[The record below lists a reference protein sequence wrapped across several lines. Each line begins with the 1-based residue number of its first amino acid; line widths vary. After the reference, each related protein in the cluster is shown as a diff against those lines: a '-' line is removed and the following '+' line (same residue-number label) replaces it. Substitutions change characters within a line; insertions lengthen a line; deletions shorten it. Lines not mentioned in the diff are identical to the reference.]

1 MGSVMEKKFI
11 DVLNCDDNVVTVSS
25 LNNKGYTF
33 EPGNVNEPC
42 VIPVPP
48 EEIQYMNSVCNA
60 FKNGVLRFR
69 PEEQEEILN
78 ALGIKGDSVLFIEDI
93 DDAIINP
100 TVENLQRM
108 IDIKDGAQFERIRG
122 RFYYLTNAGEDLSTK
137 VKRLIDERY
146 KELRAGKRNSELSV
160 VPAAKSAPADVQA
173 ELEAAK
179 SQLAEMQKQMQAA
192 LAQMQAMM
200 MAGAQPVAKDSSA
213 EKAVAK
219 RGRKKAEAEKA
230 EVVPAE

>member
-1 MGSVMEKKFI
+1 MSSVMEKKFI
-11 DVLNCDDNVVTVSS
+11 DVLNCDDNVVTISS
-25 LNNKGYTF
+25 LNGKGYTF
-33 EPGNVNEPC
+33 EPGSVEEPC
-42 VIPVPP
+42 VIPIPP
-48 EEIQYMNSVCNA
+48 EEIMYMNSTCSA

-69 PEEQEEILN
+69 PEEQNEIFE
-78 ALGIKGDSVLFIEDI
+78 AIGVKGDDVLFIEDI
-93 DDAIINP
+93 DDAILNP

-122 RFYYLTNAGEDLSTK
+122 RFYRMTNAGEDLSTK
-137 VKRLIDERY
+137 VKHLIDERY

-160 VPAAKSAPADVQA
+160 VPATKPVDNIQA

-179 SQLAEMQKQMQAA
+179 NQLAEMQKQMQAA

-200 MAGAQPVAKDSSA
+200 AGAQPMAQDTPV
-213 EKAVAK
+213 EKNTK
-219 RGRKKAEAEKA
+219 RSRKKAETEKA

>member
-1 MGSVMEKKFI
+1 MSSVMEKKFI
-11 DVLNCDDNVVTVSS
+11 DVLNCDDNVVTISS
-25 LNNKGYTF
+25 LNGKGYTF
-33 EPGNVNEPC
+33 EPGSVEDPC
-42 VIPVPP
+42 VIPIPP

-69 PEEQEEILN
+69 PEEQSELFD
-78 ALGIKGDSVLFIEDI
+78 ALGIKGDNVLFIEDI
-93 DDAIINP
+93 DDAILNP

-122 RFYYLTNAGEDLSTK
+122 RFYRMTNAGEDLSTK

-160 VPAAKSAPADVQA
+160 VPATKPADNVHV

-179 SQLAEMQKQMQAA
+179 SQMAEMQKQMQDMM
-192 LAQMQAMM
+192 AQVQAML
-200 MAGAQPVAKDSSA
+200 AGAQTVAPDTPV
-213 EKAVAK
+213 EKTTK
-219 RGRKKAEAEKA
+219 RSRKKADGEKA

>member
-1 MGSVMEKKFI
+1 MSSVMEKKFI
-11 DVLNCDDNVVTVSS
+11 DVLNCDDNVVTISS
-25 LNNKGYTF
+25 LNGKGYTF
-33 EPGNVNEPC
+33 EPGSVEEPC
-42 VIPVPP
+42 VIPIPP
-48 EEIQYMNSVCNA
+48 EEIMYMNSTCSA

-69 PEEQEEILN
+69 PEEQNEVFKAI
-78 ALGIKGDSVLFIEDI
+78 GVKGDDVLNVEDI
-93 DDAIINP
+93 DEAILNP

-122 RFYYLTNAGEDLSTK
+122 RFYRMTNAGEDLSTK

-160 VPAAKSAPADVQA
+160 VPATKPVDNVQA

-192 LAQMQAMM
+192 LAQMQSM
-200 MAGAQPVAKDSSA
+200 MAGAQPVPKDSSA
-213 EKAVAK
+213 EKAVVK

>member
-11 DVLNCDDNVVTVSS
+11 DVLNCDDNVVTISS
-25 LNNKGYTF
+25 LNGKGYTF
-33 EPGNVNEPC
+33 EPGSVEDPC
-42 VIPVPP
+42 VIPIPP
-48 EEIQYMNSVCNA
+48 EEIMYMNSTCSA

-69 PEEQEEILN
+69 SEEQSEIFE
-78 ALGIKGDSVLFIEDI
+78 AIGIKGDDVLFIEDI
-93 DDAIINP
+93 DDAILNP

-122 RFYYLTNAGEDLSTK
+122 RFYRMTNAGEDLSTK

-160 VPAAKSAPADVQA
+160 VPATKPADKVQE
-173 ELEAAK
+173 ELETAK
-179 SQLAEMQKQMQAA
+179 NQMAEMQKQMQAMM
-192 LAQMQAMM
+192 AQMQQM
-200 MAGAQPVAKDSSA
+200 MAGNQVATQA
-213 EKAVAK
+213 APAK

-230 EVVPAE
+230 EAVPAE

>member
-1 MGSVMEKKFI
+1 MSSVMEKKFI
-11 DVLNCDDNVVTVSS
+11 DVLNCDDNVVTISS
-25 LNNKGYTF
+25 LNGKGYTF
-33 EPGNVNEPC
+33 EPGSVEDPC
-42 VIPVPP
+42 VIPIPP
-48 EEIQYMNSVCNA
+48 EEIMYMNSTCSA

-69 PEEQEEILN
+69 PEEQNEIFK
-78 ALGIKGDSVLFIEDI
+78 AIGIKGDDVLFIEDI
-93 DDAIINP
+93 DNAILNP

-122 RFYYLTNAGEDLSTK
+122 RFYRMTNAGEDLSTK

-160 VPAAKSAPADVQA
+160 VPAAKSSTDAQA

-179 SQLAEMQKQMQAA
+179 NQIVEMQKQMQEA
-192 LAQMQAMM
+192 LAQMQAVMS
-200 MAGAQPVAKDSSA
+200 ARPVAQDTPV
-213 EKAVAK
+213 EKTTK

>member
-1 MGSVMEKKFI
+1 MNSVMEKKFI
-11 DVLNCDDNVVTVSS
+11 DVLNCDDNVVTISS
-25 LNNKGYTF
+25 LNGKGYTF
-33 EPGNVNEPC
+33 EPGSVEEPC
-42 VIPVPP
+42 VIPIPP
-48 EEIQYMNSVCNA
+48 EEIMYMNSTCSA

-69 PEEQEEILN
+69 PEEQNEVLKAI
-78 ALGIKGDSVLFIEDI
+78 GVKGDDVLFVEDI
-93 DDAIINP
+93 DEAILNP

-122 RFYYLTNAGEDLSTK
+122 RFYRMTNAGEDLSTK

-160 VPAAKSAPADVQA
+160 VPATKPVDNVQA

-192 LAQMQAMM
+192 LAQMQSM
-200 MAGAQPVAKDSSA
+200 MAGAQPVPKDSSA
-213 EKAVAK
+213 EKAVVK

>member
-1 MGSVMEKKFI
+1 MSSVMEKKFI
-11 DVLNCDDNVVTVSS
+11 DVLNCDDNVVTISS
-25 LNNKGYTF
+25 LNGKGYTF
-33 EPGNVNEPC
+33 EPGSVEDPC
-42 VIPVPP
+42 VIPIPP
-48 EEIQYMNSVCNA
+48 EEIMYMNSTCSA

-69 PEEQEEILN
+69 PEEQNEIFK
-78 ALGIKGDSVLFIEDI
+78 AIGIKGDDVLFIEDI
-93 DDAIINP
+93 DNAILNP

-122 RFYYLTNAGEDLSTK
+122 RFYRMTNAGEDLSTK
-137 VKRLIDERY
+137 IKRLIDERY

-160 VPAAKSAPADVQA
+160 VPAAKSSTDAQA

-179 SQLAEMQKQMQAA
+179 NQIVEMQKQMQEA

-200 MAGAQPVAKDSSA
+200 SARPVAQDTPV
-213 EKAVAK
+213 EKTTK

>member
-1 MGSVMEKKFI
+1 MSSVMEKKFI
-11 DVLNCDDNVVTVSS
+11 DVLNCDDNVVTISS
-25 LNNKGYTF
+25 LNGKGYTF
-33 EPGNVNEPC
+33 EPGSVEEPC
-42 VIPVPP
+42 VIPIPP
-48 EEIQYMNSVCNA
+48 EEIMYMNSTCSA

-69 PEEQEEILN
+69 PEEQNEIFK
-78 ALGIKGDSVLFIEDI
+78 AIGIKGDDVLFIEDI
-93 DDAIINP
+93 DDAILNP

-122 RFYYLTNAGEDLSTK
+122 RFYRMTNAGEDLSTK

-160 VPAAKSAPADVQA
+160 VPATKPDDNVQA
-173 ELEAAK
+173 ELETAK
-179 SQLAEMQKQMQAA
+179 NQMAEMQKQMQAMMV
-192 LAQMQAMM
+192 QMQAM
-200 MAGAQPVAKDSSA
+200 MAGAQPVVQYSSV
-213 EKAVAK
+213 EKAVVK

>member
-1 MGSVMEKKFI
+1 MSSVMEKKFI
-11 DVLNCDDNVVTVSS
+11 DVLNCDDNVVTISS
-25 LNNKGYTF
+25 LNGKGYTF
-33 EPGNVNEPC
+33 EPGSVEDPC
-42 VIPVPP
+42 VIPIPP

-69 PEEQEEILN
+69 PEEQSELFD
-78 ALGIKGDSVLFIEDI
+78 ALGIKGDNVLFIEDI
-93 DDAIINP
+93 DDAILNP

-122 RFYYLTNAGEDLSTK
+122 RFYRMTNAGEDLSTK

-160 VPAAKSAPADVQA
+160 VPATKPVDNVQA

-192 LAQMQAMM
+192 LAQMQSM
-200 MAGAQPVAKDSSA
+200 MAGAQPVPKDSSA
-213 EKAVAK
+213 EKAVVK

>member
-1 MGSVMEKKFI
+1 MSSVMEKKFI
-11 DVLNCDDNVVTVSS
+11 DVLNCDDNVVTISS
-25 LNNKGYTF
+25 LNGKGYTF
-33 EPGNVNEPC
+33 EPGSVEDPC
-42 VIPVPP
+42 VIPIPP
-48 EEIQYMNSVCNA
+48 EEIMYMNSTCSA

-69 PEEQEEILN
+69 PEEQNEIFK
-78 ALGIKGDSVLFIEDI
+78 AIGIKGDDVLFIEDI
-93 DDAIINP
+93 DDAIMNP

-122 RFYYLTNAGEDLSTK
+122 RFYRMTNAGEDLSTK

-160 VPAAKSAPADVQA
+160 VPAAKSSTDAQA

-179 SQLAEMQKQMQAA
+179 NQIVEMQKQMQEA

-200 MAGAQPVAKDSSA
+200 SARPVAQDTPV
-213 EKAVAK
+213 EKTTK

>member
-1 MGSVMEKKFI
+1 MSSVMEKKFI
-11 DVLNCDDNVVTVSS
+11 DVLNCDDNVVTISS
-25 LNNKGYTF
+25 LNGKGYTF
-33 EPGNVNEPC
+33 EPGSVEEPC
-42 VIPVPP
+42 VIPIPP
-48 EEIQYMNSVCNA
+48 EEIMYMNSTCSA

-69 PEEQEEILN
+69 PEEQNEIFE
-78 ALGIKGDSVLFIEDI
+78 AIGVKGDDVLFIEDI
-93 DDAIINP
+93 DDAILNP

-122 RFYYLTNAGEDLSTK
+122 RFYRMTNAGEDLSTK
-137 VKRLIDERY
+137 VKHLIDERY

-160 VPAAKSAPADVQA
+160 VPATKPVDNVQA

-179 SQLAEMQKQMQAA
+179 NQLAEMQKQMQAA

-200 MAGAQPVAKDSSA
+200 AGAQPMAQDTPV
-213 EKAVAK
+213 EKNTK
-219 RGRKKAEAEKA
+219 RSRKKAETEKA

>member
-1 MGSVMEKKFI
+1 
-11 DVLNCDDNVVTVSS
+11 
-25 LNNKGYTF
+25 
-33 EPGNVNEPC
+33 
-42 VIPVPP
+42 
-48 EEIQYMNSVCNA
+48 MNSVCNA

-69 PEEQEEILN
+69 PEEQSELFD
-78 ALGIKGDSVLFIEDI
+78 ALGIKGDNVLFIEDI
-93 DDAIINP
+93 DDAILNP
-100 TVENLQRM
+100 TIENLQRM

-122 RFYYLTNAGEDLSTK
+122 RFYRMTNAGEDLSTK

-173 ELEAAK
+173 ELEATK
-179 SQLAEMQKQMQAA
+179 NQMVEMQKQMQAMM
-192 LAQMQAMM
+192 AQMQSM
-200 MAGAQPVAKDSSA
+200 MAGAQPVPKDSSA
-213 EKAVAK
+213 EKAVVK

>member
-1 MGSVMEKKFI
+1 MSSVMEKKFI
-11 DVLNCDDNVVTVSS
+11 DVLNCDDNVVTISS
-25 LNNKGYTF
+25 LSGKGYTF
-33 EPGNVNEPC
+33 EPGSVEDPC

-69 PEEQEEILN
+69 PEEQSELFD
-78 ALGIKGDSVLFIEDI
+78 ALGIKGDDVLFIEDI
-93 DDAIINP
+93 DDAILNP

-122 RFYYLTNAGEDLSTK
+122 RFYRMTNAGEDLSTK

-160 VPAAKSAPADVQA
+160 VPATKPVDNVQA

-179 SQLAEMQKQMQAA
+179 NQLAEMQKQMQAA

-200 MAGAQPVAKDSSA
+200 AGAQPVVQDSSA
-213 EKAVAK
+213 EKTAVK

>member
-1 MGSVMEKKFI
+1 
-11 DVLNCDDNVVTVSS
+11 
-25 LNNKGYTF
+25 
-33 EPGNVNEPC
+33 
-42 VIPVPP
+42 
-48 EEIQYMNSVCNA
+48 MNSTCSA

-69 PEEQEEILN
+69 PEEQNEVFKAI
-78 ALGIKGDSVLFIEDI
+78 GVKGDDVLFVEDI
-93 DDAIINP
+93 DEAILNP

-122 RFYYLTNAGEDLSTK
+122 RFYRMTNAGEDLSTK

-160 VPAAKSAPADVQA
+160 VPATKPVDNVQA

-192 LAQMQAMM
+192 LAQMQSM
-200 MAGAQPVAKDSSA
+200 MAGAQPVPKDSSA
-213 EKAVAK
+213 EKAVVK

>member
-1 MGSVMEKKFI
+1 MSSVMEKKFI
-11 DVLNCDDNVVTVSS
+11 DVLNCDDNVVTISS
-25 LNNKGYTF
+25 LNGKGYTF
-33 EPGNVNEPC
+33 EPGSVEDPC
-42 VIPVPP
+42 VIPIPP
-48 EEIQYMNSVCNA
+48 EEIMYMNSTCSA

-69 PEEQEEILN
+69 PEEQNEIFK
-78 ALGIKGDSVLFIEDI
+78 AIGIKGDDVLFIEDI
-93 DDAIINP
+93 DNAILNP

-122 RFYYLTNAGEDLSTK
+122 RFYRMTNAGEDLSTK
-137 VKRLIDERY
+137 VKCLIDERY

-160 VPAAKSAPADVQA
+160 VPAAKSSTDAQA

-179 SQLAEMQKQMQAA
+179 NQIVEMQKQMQEA

-200 MAGAQPVAKDSSA
+200 SARPVAQDTPV
-213 EKAVAK
+213 EKTTK

>member
-1 MGSVMEKKFI
+1 MSSVMEKKFI

-69 PEEQEEILN
+69 PEEQE
-78 ALGIKGDSVLFIEDI
+78 DI

-122 RFYYLTNAGEDLSTK
+122 RFYYLTNVGEDLSTK

-179 SQLAEMQKQMQAA
+179 NQLAEMQKQMQAA

-200 MAGAQPVAKDSSA
+200 AGVQPVAQDTPV
-213 EKAVAK
+213 EKTIK

>member
-1 MGSVMEKKFI
+1 MSSVMEKKFI
-11 DVLNCDDNVVTVSS
+11 DVLNCDDNVVTISS
-25 LNNKGYTF
+25 LNGKGYTF
-33 EPGNVNEPC
+33 EPGSVEEPC
-42 VIPVPP
+42 VIPIPP
-48 EEIQYMNSVCNA
+48 EEILYMNSTCSA

-69 PEEQEEILN
+69 PEEQNEVFKAI
-78 ALGIKGDSVLFIEDI
+78 GVKGDDVLFVEDI
-93 DDAIINP
+93 DEAILNP

-122 RFYYLTNAGEDLSTK
+122 RFYRMTNAGEDLSTK

-160 VPAAKSAPADVQA
+160 VPATKPVDNVQA

-192 LAQMQAMM
+192 LAQMQSM
-200 MAGAQPVAKDSSA
+200 MAGAQPVPKDSSA
-213 EKAVAK
+213 EKAVVK

>member
-1 MGSVMEKKFI
+1 MSFVMEKKFI
-11 DVLNCDDNVVTVSS
+11 DVLNCDDNVVTISS
-25 LNNKGYTF
+25 LNGKGYTF
-33 EPGNVNEPC
+33 EPGSVENPC
-42 VIPVPP
+42 VIPIPP
-48 EEIQYMNSVCNA
+48 EEIMYMNSTCSA

-69 PEEQEEILN
+69 PEEQNEIFT
-78 ALGIKGDSVLFIEDI
+78 AIGIKGDDVMFIEDI
-93 DDAIINP
+93 DEAILNP

-122 RFYYLTNAGEDLSTK
+122 RFYRMTNAGEDLSTK

-160 VPAAKSAPADVQA
+160 VPATKPVDNVQA

-179 SQLAEMQKQMQAA
+179 NQLAEMQKQMQAA
-192 LAQMQAMM
+192 LAQMQQM
-200 MAGAQPVAKDSSA
+200 MAGAQPVVAQDAPA
-213 EKAVAK
+213 EKAPVK